1 MLVPSPLIGTVI
13 LALATAVPAGPPS
26 PAGPAAGSVA
36 AGLHVPAKPLLPP
49 PSPTAHPL
57 KLSHGRVDVNG
68 AVITLRVRM
77 FWDDL
82 QEAIRSMTEDRRF
95 RIEHTA
101 TADSLVGE
109 YLQET
114 MIMEADGS
122 RPRGRVLESGEEE
135 DMFWYI
141 VEYRAPSPI
150 RQLVVKN
157 QIMVDLYPEQRNVLQ
172 VRNPSAEVNRTFYF
186 SSRKEEYAVSF

>member
-1 MLVPSPLIGTVI
+1 MVVSAPLIGIMI
-13 LALATAVPAGPPS
+13 LSLATPVPPGPSADPGSPVVPGAV
-26 PAGPAAGSVA
+26 
-36 AGLHVPAKPLLPP
+36 VPDRPFPRP
-49 PSPTAHPL
+49 VAHPL

-82 QEAIRSMTEDRRF
+82 QEAIRFMTEDRRF

-101 TADSLVGE
+101 TADSLVGA
-109 YLQET
+109 YLQQV
-114 MIMEADGS
+114 MILEADGG
-122 RPRGRVLESGEEE
+122 RPPGRVLESGEED

-141 VEYRAPSPI
+141 VEYRAPSPV
-150 RQLVVKN
+150 QELVVRN

-172 VRNPSAEVNRTFYF
+172 VRNPSADVNRTFYF
-186 SSRKEEYAVSF
+186 SSKKEEYAVSF

>member
-1 MLVPSPLIGTVI
+1 MVVSAPLIGIMI
-13 LALATAVPAGPPS
+13 LSLATPVPSGPPVAPASRAASGVVLPDLS
-26 PAGPAAGSVA
+26 PSLAA
-36 AGLHVPAKPLLPP
+36 
-49 PSPTAHPL
+49 AHPL

-82 QEAIRSMTEDRRF
+82 QEAIRFMTEDRRF

-101 TADSLVGE
+101 TADSLVGA
-109 YLQET
+109 YLQQV
-114 MIMEADGS
+114 MILEADGG
-122 RPRGRVLESGEEE
+122 RPPGRVLESGEED

-141 VEYRAPSPI
+141 VEYRAPSAV
-150 RQLVVKN
+150 RELVVRN

-172 VRNPSAEVNRTFYF
+172 VRNPSADVNRTFYF
-186 SSRKEEYAVSF
+186 SSKKEEYAVSF

>member
-1 MLVPSPLIGTVI
+1 MFVPAALVGITI
-13 LALATAVPAGPPS
+13 LSLATPVPVGPSAGWGPPS
-26 PAGPAAGSVA
+26 IPGVA
-36 AGLHVPAKPLLPP
+36 DPVHPTPLPV
-49 PSPTAHPL
+49 AHPL

-82 QEAIRSMTEDRRF
+82 QEAIRYMTEDRRF

-114 MIMEADGS
+114 MILEADGN
-122 RPRGRVLESGEEE
+122 RPRGRVLESGEED

-141 VEYRAPSPI
+141 VEYRAPSAI
-150 RQLVVKN
+150 RELVVRN
-157 QIMVDLYPEQRNVLQ
+157 QIMVDIYPEQRNVLQ
-172 VRNPSAEVNRTFYF
+172 VRNTSADVNRTFYF
-186 SSRKEEYAVSF
+186 SSRKEEYALSF

>member
-1 MLVPSPLIGTVI
+1 MITSGPLIGIVI
-13 LALATAVPAGPPS
+13 LSLGIPVPEAAAGGPPQLAVSGYAERSAS
-26 PAGPAAGSVA
+26 PA
-36 AGLHVPAKPLLPP
+36 P
-49 PSPTAHPL
+49 PSAHPL

-68 AVITLRVRM
+68 EVITLRVRM

-82 QEAIRSMTEDRRF
+82 QEAIRYMTEDRRF

-109 YLQET
+109 YLQDV
-114 MIMEADGS
+114 MILEADGTQ
-122 RPRGRVLESGEEE
+122 PRGRVLESGEEE

-141 VEYRAPSPI
+141 VEYRAPSAV
-150 RQLVVKN
+150 RQLTVRN

-172 VRNPSAEVNRTFYF
+172 VRNPSADVNRTFYF
-186 SSRKEEYAVSF
+186 SSKKEEYALSF

>member
-1 MLVPSPLIGTVI
+1 MVVSAPLIGIMI
-13 LALATAVPAGPPS
+13 LSLAAPVPPS
-26 PAGPAAGSVA
+26 PSRDQPSPAAWGAVVPSA
-36 AGLHVPAKPLLPP
+36 APSLPV
-49 PSPTAHPL
+49 AHPL

-82 QEAIRSMTEDRRF
+82 QEAIRFMTEDQRF

-101 TADSLVGE
+101 RADSLVGA
-109 YLQET
+109 YLQQV
-114 MIMEADGS
+114 MILEADGD
-122 RPRGRVLESGEEE
+122 RPVGRVLESGEED

-141 VEYRAPSPI
+141 VEYRAPSAI
-150 RQLVVKN
+150 RQLVVRN

-172 VRNPSAEVNRTFYF
+172 VRNPSADVNRTFYF
-186 SSRKEEYAVSF
+186 SSKREEYALSF

>member
-1 MLVPSPLIGTVI
+1 MIASHPLLGIVI
-13 LALATAVPAGPPS
+13 LSLATPVPGTPVDAGPPL
-26 PAGPAAGSVA
+26 PAAVA
-36 AGLHVPAKPLLPP
+36 AEDVRAPAPR
-49 PSPTAHPL
+49 AVHPL

-82 QEAIRSMTEDRRF
+82 QEAIRYMTEDRRF

-109 YLQET
+109 YLQDV
-114 MIMEADGS
+114 MILEADGA
-122 RPRGRVLESGEEE
+122 RPAGRVLESGEEE

-141 VEYRAPSPI
+141 VEYRAPSAV
-150 RQLVVKN
+150 RELVVRN

-172 VRNPSAEVNRTFYF
+172 VRNPSADVNKTFYF
-186 SSRKEEYAVSF
+186 SSKKEEYAVSF